1 MRNTVTVILVHDET
15 ESVLDTLFD
24 GAESP
29 NRVLNVSS
37 VIHHF
42 STLAEGI
49 NDASNTMVIDL
60 KFGGTALHVG
70 SSLHGGADELPR
82 PPLQSSVLR
91 FCAPYASLLLSRSF
105 YPFIYTTTIRIH
117 SHGGVTVPMS
127 CYRAKSEGAPS
138 FSASSTA
145 LEVAEHANFTGKHAV
160 VTGGNS
166 GIGLET
172 VRALYAAGAEGTLT
186 LKTIDEPLWH
196 RTQSR
201 LQPFV

>member
-1 MRNTVTVILVHDET
+1 MEVQTNFRDPPYKVRCYDFVPRTPRYCCRA
-15 ESVLDTLFD
+15 LFI
-24 GAESP
+24 P
-29 NRVLNVSS
+29 LYIR
-37 VIHHF
+37 
-42 STLAEGI
+42 
-49 NDASNTMVIDL
+49 
-60 KFGGTALHVG
+60 
-70 SSLHGGADELPR
+70 LP
-82 PPLQSSVLR
+82 SE
-91 FCAPYASLLLSRSF
+91 
-105 YPFIYTTTIRIH
+105 FIVH
-117 SHGGVTVPMS
+117 SHGGLTVPMS

>member
-82 PPLQSSVLR
+82 PPPTK
-91 FCAPYASLLLSRSF
+91 F
-105 YPFIYTTTIRIH
+105 
-117 SHGGVTVPMS
+117 GVTILCPV
-127 CYRAKSEGAPS
+127 RLVIAV
-138 FSASSTA
+138 A
-145 LEVAEHANFTGKHAV
+145 LFLSLYIYDYHP
-160 VTGGNS
+160 NS
-166 GIGLET
+166 
-172 VRALYAAGAEGTLT
+172 
-186 LKTIDEPLWH
+186 
-196 RTQSR
+196 
-201 LQPFV
+201 

>member
-1 MRNTVTVILVHDET
+1 MLKTVTVILVHDET

-70 SSLHGGADELPR
+70 SSLHGGAPIGIPR
-82 PPLQSSVLR
+82 ISPLRERRLFFDSS
-91 FCAPYASLLLSRSF
+91 
-105 YPFIYTTTIRIH
+105 
-117 SHGGVTVPMS
+117 
-127 CYRAKSEGAPS
+127 
-138 FSASSTA
+138 SS
-145 LEVAEHANFTGKHAV
+145 
-160 VTGGNS
+160 S
-166 GIGLET
+166 
-172 VRALYAAGAEGTLT
+172 
-186 LKTIDEPLWH
+186 D
-196 RTQSR
+196 
-201 LQPFV
+201 

>member
-1 MRNTVTVILVHDET
+1 
-15 ESVLDTLFD
+15 
-24 GAESP
+24 
-29 NRVLNVSS
+29 
-37 VIHHF
+37 
-42 STLAEGI
+42 
-49 NDASNTMVIDL
+49 
-60 KFGGTALHVG
+60 
-70 SSLHGGADELPR
+70 
-82 PPLQSSVLR
+82 
-91 FCAPYASLLLSRSF
+91 
-105 YPFIYTTTIRIH
+105 
-117 SHGGVTVPMS
+117 MS